1 MAKQILNIGSS
12 ADDGT
17 GTTIRAGGDL
27 INDNF
32 NEIYT
37 ELGNGSALAIASKT
51 QTLTNKTITG
61 LKTSTMANQADLT
74 FGGDGEVLGLPANPS
89 EQGSAVSKAYVNA
102 QLTGSVSSSGTDYL
116 RKNFVKVAAGISG
129 SSTAS
134 FEAVTASAPTG
145 MTSTSENDF
154 ILEDLHE
161 KNNNACEIKFKP
173 TIKSQLGIGLVWLK
187 VPPNGEPMYRDK
199 ITLKQLMHRVNT
211 YHRPYHKIL
220 KNILDNTY
228 KKFGNFYHVNA
239 HSMQNQATAMSDQS
253 QGTKRPDFVIGDREG
268 TSCKR
273 RFTDLIVDFLKSLN
287 YSVDV
292 NYPYKGMELI
302 RAYSDPLQNKNS
314 VQIEVNRKLYMNEET
329 REKIDNF
336 KILKQDLKK
345 LINEIKKQ
353 YDEGYL

>member
-1 MAKQILNIGSS
+1 MSKKILNVEGDEGQSIPLIIDSPHS
-12 ADDGT
+12 GT
-17 GTTIRAGGDL
+17 EYPLD
-27 INDNF
+27 F
-32 NEIYT
+32 NH
-37 ELGNGSALAIASKT
+37 
-51 QTLTNKTITG
+51 
-61 LKTSTMANQADLT
+61 QAD
-74 FGGDGEVLGLPANPS
+74 F
-89 EQGSAVSKAYVNA
+89 A
-102 QLTGSVSSSGTDYL
+102 QLRQAEDSYVDELYKHVSSIGGVFLDAKFPRSYIDPN
-116 RKNFVKVAAGISG
+116 R
-129 SSTAS
+129 
-134 FEAVTASAPTG
+134 
-145 MTSTSENDF
+145 SENDF

-161 KNNNACEIKFKP
+161 KNNSACEIKFKP

-187 VPPNGEPMYRDK
+187 IPPNGEPMYRDK

-228 KKFGNFYHVNA
+228 KNFGNFYHVNA

>member
-1 MAKQILNIGSS
+1 MSKKILNVEGDEGQSIPLIIDSPHS
-12 ADDGT
+12 GT
-17 GTTIRAGGDL
+17 EYPLD
-27 INDNF
+27 F
-32 NEIYT
+32 NH
-37 ELGNGSALAIASKT
+37 
-51 QTLTNKTITG
+51 
-61 LKTSTMANQADLT
+61 QAD
-74 FGGDGEVLGLPANPS
+74 F
-89 EQGSAVSKAYVNA
+89 A
-102 QLTGSVSSSGTDYL
+102 QLRQAEDSYVDELYKHVSSIGGVFLDAKFPRSYIDPN
-116 RKNFVKVAAGISG
+116 R
-129 SSTAS
+129 
-134 FEAVTASAPTG
+134 
-145 MTSTSENDF
+145 SENDF

-161 KNNNACEIKFKP
+161 KNNSACEIKFKP

-187 VPPNGEPMYRDK
+187 IPPNGEPMYKDK

>member
-1 MAKQILNIGSS
+1 MSKKILNVEGDEGQSIPLIIDSPHS
-12 ADDGT
+12 GT
-17 GTTIRAGGDL
+17 EYPLD
-27 INDNF
+27 F
-32 NEIYT
+32 NH
-37 ELGNGSALAIASKT
+37 
-51 QTLTNKTITG
+51 
-61 LKTSTMANQADLT
+61 QAD
-74 FGGDGEVLGLPANPS
+74 F
-89 EQGSAVSKAYVNA
+89 A
-102 QLTGSVSSSGTDYL
+102 QLRQAEDSYVDELYKHVSSIGGVFLDAKFPRSYIDPN
-116 RKNFVKVAAGISG
+116 R
-129 SSTAS
+129 
-134 FEAVTASAPTG
+134 
-145 MTSTSENDF
+145 SENDF

-161 KNNNACEIKFKP
+161 KNNSACEIKFKP

-187 VPPNGEPMYRDK
+187 IPPNGEPMYRDK

-329 REKIDNF
+329 REKIDDF

-353 YDEGYL
+353 YYEGYL

>member
-1 MAKQILNIGSS
+1 MSKKILNVEGDEGQSIPLIIDSPHS
-12 ADDGT
+12 GT
-17 GTTIRAGGDL
+17 EYPLD
-27 INDNF
+27 F
-32 NEIYT
+32 NH
-37 ELGNGSALAIASKT
+37 
-51 QTLTNKTITG
+51 
-61 LKTSTMANQADLT
+61 QAD
-74 FGGDGEVLGLPANPS
+74 F
-89 EQGSAVSKAYVNA
+89 A
-102 QLTGSVSSSGTDYL
+102 QLRQAEDSYVDELYKHVSSIGGVFLDAKFPRSYIDPN
-116 RKNFVKVAAGISG
+116 R
-129 SSTAS
+129 
-134 FEAVTASAPTG
+134 
-145 MTSTSENDF
+145 SENDF

-187 VPPNGEPMYRDK
+187 VPSNGELMYKDK

>member
-1 MAKQILNIGSS
+1 MSKKILNVEGDEGQSIPLIIDSPHS
-12 ADDGT
+12 GT
-17 GTTIRAGGDL
+17 EYPLD
-27 INDNF
+27 F
-32 NEIYT
+32 NH
-37 ELGNGSALAIASKT
+37 
-51 QTLTNKTITG
+51 
-61 LKTSTMANQADLT
+61 QAD
-74 FGGDGEVLGLPANPS
+74 F
-89 EQGSAVSKAYVNA
+89 A
-102 QLTGSVSSSGTDYL
+102 QLRQAEDSYVDELYKHVSSIGGVFLDAKFPRSYIDPN
-116 RKNFVKVAAGISG
+116 R
-129 SSTAS
+129 
-134 FEAVTASAPTG
+134 
-145 MTSTSENDF
+145 SENDF

-161 KNNNACEIKFKP
+161 KNNSACEIKFKP

-187 VPPNGEPMYRDK
+187 IPPNGEPMYKEK

-292 NYPYKGMELI
+292 NYPYKGMELV

>member
-1 MAKQILNIGSS
+1 MSKKILNVEGDEGQSIPLIIDSPHS
-12 ADDGT
+12 GT
-17 GTTIRAGGDL
+17 EYPLD
-27 INDNF
+27 F
-32 NEIYT
+32 NH
-37 ELGNGSALAIASKT
+37 
-51 QTLTNKTITG
+51 
-61 LKTSTMANQADLT
+61 QAD
-74 FGGDGEVLGLPANPS
+74 F
-89 EQGSAVSKAYVNA
+89 A
-102 QLTGSVSSSGTDYL
+102 QLRQAEDSYVDELYKHVSSIGGVFLDAKFPRSYIDPN
-116 RKNFVKVAAGISG
+116 R
-129 SSTAS
+129 
-134 FEAVTASAPTG
+134 
-145 MTSTSENDF
+145 SENDF
-154 ILEDLHE
+154 ILENLNE
-161 KNNNACEIKFKP
+161 KKNSACEIKFKP

-187 VPPNGEPMYRDK
+187 IPPNGEPMYRDK

>member
-1 MAKQILNIGSS
+1 MSKKILNVEGDEGQSIPLIIDSPHS
-12 ADDGT
+12 GT
-17 GTTIRAGGDL
+17 EYPLD
-27 INDNF
+27 F
-32 NEIYT
+32 NH
-37 ELGNGSALAIASKT
+37 
-51 QTLTNKTITG
+51 
-61 LKTSTMANQADLT
+61 QAD
-74 FGGDGEVLGLPANPS
+74 F
-89 EQGSAVSKAYVNA
+89 A
-102 QLTGSVSSSGTDYL
+102 QLRQAEDSYVDELYKHVSSIGGVFLDAKFPRSYIDPN
-116 RKNFVKVAAGISG
+116 R
-129 SSTAS
+129 
-134 FEAVTASAPTG
+134 
-145 MTSTSENDF
+145 SENDF

-161 KNNNACEIKFKP
+161 KNNSACEIKFKP

-187 VPPNGEPMYRDK
+187 IPPNGEPMYRDK

-220 KNILDNTY
+220 KNLLDNTY
-228 KKFGNFYHVNA
+228 KKFGKFYHVDA

>member
-1 MAKQILNIGSS
+1 MSKKILNVEGDEGQSIPLIIDSPHS
-12 ADDGT
+12 GT
-17 GTTIRAGGDL
+17 EYPLD
-27 INDNF
+27 F
-32 NEIYT
+32 NH
-37 ELGNGSALAIASKT
+37 
-51 QTLTNKTITG
+51 
-61 LKTSTMANQADLT
+61 QAD
-74 FGGDGEVLGLPANPS
+74 F
-89 EQGSAVSKAYVNA
+89 A
-102 QLTGSVSSSGTDYL
+102 QLRQAEDSYVDELYKHVSSIGGVFLDAKFPRSYIDPN
-116 RKNFVKVAAGISG
+116 R
-129 SSTAS
+129 
-134 FEAVTASAPTG
+134 
-145 MTSTSENDF
+145 SENDF

-161 KNNNACEIKFKP
+161 KNNTACEIRFKP

-187 VPPNGEPMYRDK
+187 IPPNGEPMYKDK

>member
-1 MAKQILNIGSS
+1 MSKKILNVEGDEGQSIPLIIDSPHS
-12 ADDGT
+12 GT
-17 GTTIRAGGDL
+17 EYPLD
-27 INDNF
+27 F
-32 NEIYT
+32 NH
-37 ELGNGSALAIASKT
+37 
-51 QTLTNKTITG
+51 
-61 LKTSTMANQADLT
+61 QAD
-74 FGGDGEVLGLPANPS
+74 F
-89 EQGSAVSKAYVNA
+89 A
-102 QLTGSVSSSGTDYL
+102 QLRQAEDSYVDELYKHVSSIGGVFLDAKFPRSYIDPN
-116 RKNFVKVAAGISG
+116 R
-129 SSTAS
+129 
-134 FEAVTASAPTG
+134 
-145 MTSTSENDF
+145 SENDF

-161 KNNNACEIKFKP
+161 KNNSACEIKFKP
-173 TIKSQLGIGLVWLK
+173 SIKSQLGIGLVWLK
-187 VPPNGEPMYRDK
+187 VPPNGEPMYKDK

>member
-1 MAKQILNIGSS
+1 MSKKILNVEGDEGQSIPLIIDSPHS
-12 ADDGT
+12 GT
-17 GTTIRAGGDL
+17 EYPLD
-27 INDNF
+27 F
-32 NEIYT
+32 NH
-37 ELGNGSALAIASKT
+37 
-51 QTLTNKTITG
+51 
-61 LKTSTMANQADLT
+61 QAD
-74 FGGDGEVLGLPANPS
+74 F
-89 EQGSAVSKAYVNA
+89 A
-102 QLTGSVSSSGTDYL
+102 QLRQAEDSYVDELYKHVSSIGGVFLDAKFPRSYIDPN
-116 RKNFVKVAAGISG
+116 R
-129 SSTAS
+129 
-134 FEAVTASAPTG
+134 
-145 MTSTSENDF
+145 SENDF

-161 KNNNACEIKFKP
+161 KNNSACEIKFKP

-187 VPPNGEPMYRDK
+187 IPPNGEPMYKDK

-228 KKFGNFYHVNA
+228 KKFGKFYHVNA

>member
-1 MAKQILNIGSS
+1 MSKKILNVEGDEGQSIPLIIDSPHS
-12 ADDGT
+12 GT
-17 GTTIRAGGDL
+17 EYPLD
-27 INDNF
+27 F
-32 NEIYT
+32 NH
-37 ELGNGSALAIASKT
+37 
-51 QTLTNKTITG
+51 
-61 LKTSTMANQADLT
+61 QAD
-74 FGGDGEVLGLPANPS
+74 F
-89 EQGSAVSKAYVNA
+89 A
-102 QLTGSVSSSGTDYL
+102 QLRQAEDSYVDELYKHVSSIGGVFLDAKFPRSYIDPN
-116 RKNFVKVAAGISG
+116 R
-129 SSTAS
+129 
-134 FEAVTASAPTG
+134 
-145 MTSTSENDF
+145 SENDF

-161 KNNNACEIKFKP
+161 KNNSACEIRFKP

-187 VPPNGEPMYRDK
+187 IPPNGEPMYKDK

>member
-1 MAKQILNIGSS
+1 MSKKILNVEGDEGQSIPLIIDSPHS
-12 ADDGT
+12 GT
-17 GTTIRAGGDL
+17 EYPLD
-27 INDNF
+27 F
-32 NEIYT
+32 NH
-37 ELGNGSALAIASKT
+37 
-51 QTLTNKTITG
+51 
-61 LKTSTMANQADLT
+61 QAD
-74 FGGDGEVLGLPANPS
+74 F
-89 EQGSAVSKAYVNA
+89 A
-102 QLTGSVSSSGTDYL
+102 QLRQAEDSYVDELYKHVSSIGGVFLDAKFPRSYIDPN
-116 RKNFVKVAAGISG
+116 R
-129 SSTAS
+129 
-134 FEAVTASAPTG
+134 
-145 MTSTSENDF
+145 SENDF

-161 KNNNACEIKFKP
+161 KNNSACEIRFKP
-173 TIKSQLGIGLVWLK
+173 SIKSQLGIGLVWLK
-187 VPPNGEPMYRDK
+187 VPPNGELMYKDK

>member
-1 MAKQILNIGSS
+1 MSKKILNVEGDEGQSIPLIIDSPHS
-12 ADDGT
+12 GT
-17 GTTIRAGGDL
+17 EYPLD
-27 INDNF
+27 F
-32 NEIYT
+32 NH
-37 ELGNGSALAIASKT
+37 
-51 QTLTNKTITG
+51 
-61 LKTSTMANQADLT
+61 QAD
-74 FGGDGEVLGLPANPS
+74 F
-89 EQGSAVSKAYVNA
+89 A
-102 QLTGSVSSSGTDYL
+102 QLRQAEDSYVDELYKHVSSIGGVFLDAKFPRSYIDPN
-116 RKNFVKVAAGISG
+116 R
-129 SSTAS
+129 
-134 FEAVTASAPTG
+134 
-145 MTSTSENDF
+145 SENDF

-161 KNNNACEIKFKP
+161 KNNSACEIKFKP

-187 VPPNGEPMYRDK
+187 IPPNGEPMYRDK

-253 QGTKRPDFVIGDREG
+253 QGTKRPDFEIGDREG

>member
-1 MAKQILNIGSS
+1 MSKKILNVEGDEGQSIPLIIDSPHS
-12 ADDGT
+12 GT
-17 GTTIRAGGDL
+17 EYPLD
-27 INDNF
+27 F
-32 NEIYT
+32 NH
-37 ELGNGSALAIASKT
+37 
-51 QTLTNKTITG
+51 
-61 LKTSTMANQADLT
+61 QAE
-74 FGGDGEVLGLPANPS
+74 F
-89 EQGSAVSKAYVNA
+89 A
-102 QLTGSVSSSGTDYL
+102 QLRQAEDSYVDELYKHVSSIGGVFLDAKFPRSYIDPN
-116 RKNFVKVAAGISG
+116 R
-129 SSTAS
+129 
-134 FEAVTASAPTG
+134 
-145 MTSTSENDF
+145 SENDF

-187 VPPNGEPMYRDK
+187 VPPNGELMYKDK

>member
-1 MAKQILNIGSS
+1 MSKKILNVEGDEGQSIPLIIDSPHS
-12 ADDGT
+12 GT
-17 GTTIRAGGDL
+17 EYPLD
-27 INDNF
+27 F
-32 NEIYT
+32 NH
-37 ELGNGSALAIASKT
+37 
-51 QTLTNKTITG
+51 
-61 LKTSTMANQADLT
+61 QAD
-74 FGGDGEVLGLPANPS
+74 F
-89 EQGSAVSKAYVNA
+89 A
-102 QLTGSVSSSGTDYL
+102 QLRQAEDSYVDELYKHVSSIGGVFLDAKFPRSYIDPN
-116 RKNFVKVAAGISG
+116 R
-129 SSTAS
+129 
-134 FEAVTASAPTG
+134 
-145 MTSTSENDF
+145 SENDF

-187 VPPNGEPMYRDK
+187 VPPNGELMYKDK

>member
-1 MAKQILNIGSS
+1 MSKKILNVEGDEGQSIPLIIDSPHS
-12 ADDGT
+12 GT
-17 GTTIRAGGDL
+17 EYPLD
-27 INDNF
+27 F
-32 NEIYT
+32 NH
-37 ELGNGSALAIASKT
+37 
-51 QTLTNKTITG
+51 
-61 LKTSTMANQADLT
+61 QAD
-74 FGGDGEVLGLPANPS
+74 F
-89 EQGSAVSKAYVNA
+89 A
-102 QLTGSVSSSGTDYL
+102 QLRQAEDSYVDELYKHVSSIGGVFLDAKFPRSYIDPN
-116 RKNFVKVAAGISG
+116 R
-129 SSTAS
+129 
-134 FEAVTASAPTG
+134 
-145 MTSTSENDF
+145 SENDF

-187 VPPNGEPMYRDK
+187 VPPNGELMYKDK

-353 YDEGYL
+353 YDDGYL

>member
-1 MAKQILNIGSS
+1 MSKKILNVEGDEGQSIPLIIDSPHS
-12 ADDGT
+12 GT
-17 GTTIRAGGDL
+17 EYPLD
-27 INDNF
+27 F
-32 NEIYT
+32 NH
-37 ELGNGSALAIASKT
+37 
-51 QTLTNKTITG
+51 
-61 LKTSTMANQADLT
+61 QAD
-74 FGGDGEVLGLPANPS
+74 F
-89 EQGSAVSKAYVNA
+89 A
-102 QLTGSVSSSGTDYL
+102 QLRQAEDSYVDELYKHVSSIGGVFLDAKFPRSYIDPN
-116 RKNFVKVAAGISG
+116 R
-129 SSTAS
+129 
-134 FEAVTASAPTG
+134 
-145 MTSTSENDF
+145 SENDF

-161 KNNNACEIKFKP
+161 KNNSACEIKFKP
-173 TIKSQLGIGLVWLK
+173 TIKSQLGIGLLWLK
-187 VPPNGEPMYRDK
+187 IPPNGEPMYRDK

-292 NYPYKGMELI
+292 NYPYKGMELV

-353 YDEGYL
+353 YDEGYLWTK

>member
-1 MAKQILNIGSS
+1 MSKKILNVEGDEGQSIPLIIDSPHS
-12 ADDGT
+12 GT
-17 GTTIRAGGDL
+17 EYPLD
-27 INDNF
+27 F
-32 NEIYT
+32 NH
-37 ELGNGSALAIASKT
+37 
-51 QTLTNKTITG
+51 
-61 LKTSTMANQADLT
+61 QAD
-74 FGGDGEVLGLPANPS
+74 F
-89 EQGSAVSKAYVNA
+89 A
-102 QLTGSVSSSGTDYL
+102 QLRQAEDSYVDELYKHVSSIGGVFLDAKFPRSYIDPN
-116 RKNFVKVAAGISG
+116 R
-129 SSTAS
+129 
-134 FEAVTASAPTG
+134 
-145 MTSTSENDF
+145 SENDF

-161 KNNNACEIKFKP
+161 KNNSACEIKFKP

-187 VPPNGEPMYRDK
+187 IPPNGEPMYKDK

-211 YHRPYHKIL
+211 YHRPYHKTL
-220 KNILDNTY
+220 KNMLDNTY
-228 KKFGNFYHVNA
+228 KKFGKFYHVNA

-292 NYPYKGMELI
+292 NYPYKGMELV

>member
-1 MAKQILNIGSS
+1 MSKKILNVEGDEGQSIPLIIDSPHS
-12 ADDGT
+12 GT
-17 GTTIRAGGDL
+17 EYPLD
-27 INDNF
+27 F
-32 NEIYT
+32 NH
-37 ELGNGSALAIASKT
+37 
-51 QTLTNKTITG
+51 
-61 LKTSTMANQADLT
+61 QAD
-74 FGGDGEVLGLPANPS
+74 F
-89 EQGSAVSKAYVNA
+89 A
-102 QLTGSVSSSGTDYL
+102 QLRQAEDSYVDELYKHVSFIGGVFLDAKFPRSYIDPN
-116 RKNFVKVAAGISG
+116 R
-129 SSTAS
+129 
-134 FEAVTASAPTG
+134 
-145 MTSTSENDF
+145 SENDF

-161 KNNNACEIKFKP
+161 KNNSACEIKFKP

-187 VPPNGEPMYRDK
+187 IPPNGEPMYRDK

-211 YHRPYHKIL
+211 YHRTYHKIL

>member
-1 MAKQILNIGSS
+1 MSKKILNVEGDEGQSIPLIIDSPHS
-12 ADDGT
+12 GT
-17 GTTIRAGGDL
+17 EYPLD
-27 INDNF
+27 F
-32 NEIYT
+32 NH
-37 ELGNGSALAIASKT
+37 
-51 QTLTNKTITG
+51 
-61 LKTSTMANQADLT
+61 QAD
-74 FGGDGEVLGLPANPS
+74 F
-89 EQGSAVSKAYVNA
+89 A
-102 QLTGSVSSSGTDYL
+102 QLRQAEDSYVDELYKHVSSIGGVFLDAKFPRSYIDPN
-116 RKNFVKVAAGISG
+116 R
-129 SSTAS
+129 
-134 FEAVTASAPTG
+134 
-145 MTSTSENDF
+145 SENDF

-161 KNNNACEIKFKP
+161 KNNSACEIKFKP

-187 VPPNGEPMYRDK
+187 IPPNGEPMYRDK

>member
-1 MAKQILNIGSS
+1 MSKKILNVEGDEGQSIPLIIDSPHS
-12 ADDGT
+12 GT
-17 GTTIRAGGDL
+17 EYPLD
-27 INDNF
+27 F
-32 NEIYT
+32 NH
-37 ELGNGSALAIASKT
+37 
-51 QTLTNKTITG
+51 
-61 LKTSTMANQADLT
+61 QAD
-74 FGGDGEVLGLPANPS
+74 F
-89 EQGSAVSKAYVNA
+89 A
-102 QLTGSVSSSGTDYL
+102 QLRQAEDSYVDELYKHVSSIGGVFLDAKFPRSYIDPN
-116 RKNFVKVAAGISG
+116 R
-129 SSTAS
+129 
-134 FEAVTASAPTG
+134 
-145 MTSTSENDF
+145 SENDF

-187 VPPNGEPMYRDK
+187 VPPNGEPMYKDK

-228 KKFGNFYHVNA
+228 KKFGKFYHVNA

>member
-1 MAKQILNIGSS
+1 MSKKILNVEGDEGQSIPLIIDSPHS
-12 ADDGT
+12 GT
-17 GTTIRAGGDL
+17 EYPLD
-27 INDNF
+27 F
-32 NEIYT
+32 NH
-37 ELGNGSALAIASKT
+37 
-51 QTLTNKTITG
+51 
-61 LKTSTMANQADLT
+61 QAD
-74 FGGDGEVLGLPANPS
+74 F
-89 EQGSAVSKAYVNA
+89 A
-102 QLTGSVSSSGTDYL
+102 QLRQAEDSYVDELYKHVSSIGGVFLDAKFPRSYIDPN
-116 RKNFVKVAAGISG
+116 R
-129 SSTAS
+129 
-134 FEAVTASAPTG
+134 
-145 MTSTSENDF
+145 SENDF

-161 KNNNACEIKFKP
+161 KNNSACEIKFKP

-187 VPPNGEPMYRDK
+187 IPPNGEPMYKDK

-253 QGTKRPDFVIGDREG
+253 QGTKRPDFVIGDRER

-336 KILKQDLKK
+336 KISKQDLKK

>member
-1 MAKQILNIGSS
+1 MSKKILNVEGDEGQSIPLIIDSPHS
-12 ADDGT
+12 GT
-17 GTTIRAGGDL
+17 EYPLD
-27 INDNF
+27 F
-32 NEIYT
+32 NH
-37 ELGNGSALAIASKT
+37 
-51 QTLTNKTITG
+51 
-61 LKTSTMANQADLT
+61 QAD
-74 FGGDGEVLGLPANPS
+74 F
-89 EQGSAVSKAYVNA
+89 A
-102 QLTGSVSSSGTDYL
+102 QLRQAEDSYVDELYKHVSSIGGVFLDAKFPRSYIDPN
-116 RKNFVKVAAGISG
+116 R
-129 SSTAS
+129 
-134 FEAVTASAPTG
+134 
-145 MTSTSENDF
+145 SENDF

-161 KNNNACEIKFKP
+161 KNNSACEIKFKP

-187 VPPNGEPMYRDK
+187 IPPNGEPMYKDK

-292 NYPYKGMELI
+292 NYPYKGMELV

>member
-1 MAKQILNIGSS
+1 MSDKILNVEGDEGQSIPLIIDSPHS
-12 ADDGT
+12 GT
-17 GTTIRAGGDL
+17 EYPLD
-27 INDNF
+27 F
-32 NEIYT
+32 NH
-37 ELGNGSALAIASKT
+37 
-51 QTLTNKTITG
+51 
-61 LKTSTMANQADLT
+61 QAD
-74 FGGDGEVLGLPANPS
+74 F
-89 EQGSAVSKAYVNA
+89 A
-102 QLTGSVSSSGTDYL
+102 QLRQAEDSYVDELYKHVSSIGGVFLDAKFPRSYIDPN
-116 RKNFVKVAAGISG
+116 R
-129 SSTAS
+129 
-134 FEAVTASAPTG
+134 
-145 MTSTSENDF
+145 SENDF

-161 KNNNACEIKFKP
+161 KNNSACEIKFKP

-187 VPPNGEPMYRDK
+187 IPPNGEPMYKDK

>member
-1 MAKQILNIGSS
+1 MSKKILNVEGDEGQSIPLIIDSPHS
-12 ADDGT
+12 GT
-17 GTTIRAGGDL
+17 EYPLD
-27 INDNF
+27 F
-32 NEIYT
+32 NH
-37 ELGNGSALAIASKT
+37 
-51 QTLTNKTITG
+51 
-61 LKTSTMANQADLT
+61 QAD
-74 FGGDGEVLGLPANPS
+74 F
-89 EQGSAVSKAYVNA
+89 A
-102 QLTGSVSSSGTDYL
+102 QLRQAEDSYVDELYKHVSSIGGVFLDAKFPRSYIDPN
-116 RKNFVKVAAGISG
+116 R
-129 SSTAS
+129 
-134 FEAVTASAPTG
+134 
-145 MTSTSENDF
+145 SENDF

-187 VPPNGEPMYRDK
+187 VPPNGELMYKDK

-268 TSCKR
+268 TSCKIG
-273 RFTDLIVDFLKSLN
+273 FTDLIVDFLKSLN

-292 NYPYKGMELI
+292 NYPYKGMELV

>member
-1 MAKQILNIGSS
+1 MSKKILNVEGDEGQSIPLIIDSPHS
-12 ADDGT
+12 GT
-17 GTTIRAGGDL
+17 EYPLD
-27 INDNF
+27 F
-32 NEIYT
+32 NH
-37 ELGNGSALAIASKT
+37 
-51 QTLTNKTITG
+51 
-61 LKTSTMANQADLT
+61 QAD
-74 FGGDGEVLGLPANPS
+74 F
-89 EQGSAVSKAYVNA
+89 A
-102 QLTGSVSSSGTDYL
+102 QLRQAEDSYVDELYKHVSSIGGVFLDAKFPRSYIDPN
-116 RKNFVKVAAGISG
+116 R
-129 SSTAS
+129 
-134 FEAVTASAPTG
+134 
-145 MTSTSENDF
+145 SENDF

-161 KNNNACEIKFKP
+161 KNNSACEIRFKP

-187 VPPNGEPMYRDK
+187 IPPNGEPMYKDK
-199 ITLKQLMHRVNT
+199 ITLKQLMHRVNK

-220 KNILDNTY
+220 KNMLDNTY
-228 KKFGNFYHVNA
+228 KKFGKFYHVDA

>member
-1 MAKQILNIGSS
+1 MSKKILNVEGDEGQSIPLIIDSPHS
-12 ADDGT
+12 GT
-17 GTTIRAGGDL
+17 EYPLD
-27 INDNF
+27 F
-32 NEIYT
+32 NH
-37 ELGNGSALAIASKT
+37 
-51 QTLTNKTITG
+51 
-61 LKTSTMANQADLT
+61 QAD
-74 FGGDGEVLGLPANPS
+74 FAQFRQAEDS
-89 EQGSAVSKAYVNA
+89 YVDE
-102 QLTGSVSSSGTDYL
+102 LYKHVSSIGGVFLDAKFPRSYIDPN
-116 RKNFVKVAAGISG
+116 R
-129 SSTAS
+129 
-134 FEAVTASAPTG
+134 
-145 MTSTSENDF
+145 SENDF

-161 KNNNACEIKFKP
+161 KNNSACEIKFKP

-187 VPPNGEPMYRDK
+187 IPPNGEPMYKDK

-292 NYPYKGMELI
+292 NYPYKGMELV

>member
-1 MAKQILNIGSS
+1 MSKKILNVEGDEGQSIPLIIDSPHS
-12 ADDGT
+12 GT
-17 GTTIRAGGDL
+17 EYPLD
-27 INDNF
+27 F
-32 NEIYT
+32 NH
-37 ELGNGSALAIASKT
+37 
-51 QTLTNKTITG
+51 
-61 LKTSTMANQADLT
+61 QAD
-74 FGGDGEVLGLPANPS
+74 F
-89 EQGSAVSKAYVNA
+89 A
-102 QLTGSVSSSGTDYL
+102 QLRQAEDSYVDELYKHVSSIGGVFLDAKFPRSYIDPN
-116 RKNFVKVAAGISG
+116 R
-129 SSTAS
+129 
-134 FEAVTASAPTG
+134 
-145 MTSTSENDF
+145 SENDF

-161 KNNNACEIKFKP
+161 KNNSACEIKFKP

-187 VPPNGEPMYRDK
+187 IPPNGEPMYRDK

-228 KKFGNFYHVNA
+228 KKFGKFYHVNA

-292 NYPYKGMELI
+292 NYPYKGMELV

>member
-1 MAKQILNIGSS
+1 MSKKILNVEGDEGQSIPLIIDSPHS
-12 ADDGT
+12 GT
-17 GTTIRAGGDL
+17 EYPLD
-27 INDNF
+27 F
-32 NEIYT
+32 NH
-37 ELGNGSALAIASKT
+37 
-51 QTLTNKTITG
+51 
-61 LKTSTMANQADLT
+61 QADFAKLRQAE
-74 FGGDGEVLGLPANPS
+74 DS
-89 EQGSAVSKAYVNA
+89 YVDE
-102 QLTGSVSSSGTDYL
+102 LYKHVSSIGGVFLDAKFPRSYIDPN
-116 RKNFVKVAAGISG
+116 R
-129 SSTAS
+129 
-134 FEAVTASAPTG
+134 
-145 MTSTSENDF
+145 SENDF

-161 KNNNACEIKFKP
+161 KNNSTCEIKFKP

-187 VPPNGEPMYRDK
+187 IPPNGEPMYRDK

>member
-1 MAKQILNIGSS
+1 MSKKILNVEGDEGQSIPLIIDSPHS
-12 ADDGT
+12 GT
-17 GTTIRAGGDL
+17 EYPLD
-27 INDNF
+27 F
-32 NEIYT
+32 NH
-37 ELGNGSALAIASKT
+37 
-51 QTLTNKTITG
+51 
-61 LKTSTMANQADLT
+61 QAD
-74 FGGDGEVLGLPANPS
+74 F
-89 EQGSAVSKAYVNA
+89 A
-102 QLTGSVSSSGTDYL
+102 QLRQAEDSYVDELYKHVSSIGGVFLDAKFPRSYIDPN
-116 RKNFVKVAAGISG
+116 R
-129 SSTAS
+129 
-134 FEAVTASAPTG
+134 
-145 MTSTSENDF
+145 SENDF

-187 VPPNGEPMYRDK
+187 IPPNGEPMYRDK

-329 REKIDNF
+329 RKKTDNF
-336 KILKQDLKK
+336 KILKKDLEK
-345 LINEIKKQ
+345 LINKIKKEI
-353 YDEGYL
+353 DEGYL